1 MPIRYICLLMFLLTA
16 PRAAAQEETEY
27 RLELGAGA
35 GLGFGLTDV
44 NDKFFG
50 NAQPAG
56 GLLARFLLNPRMS
69 IKTAAGYTRLTGN
82 TGGRSAFYPAVPDN
96 AGNEQ
101 LDFKA
106 DAKLYSLSASYE
118 LNFLPYGFQKSYQG
132 FSRIT
137 PFIQV
142 GLGLAYSDAGRN
154 VAFNIPIGAG
164 VKYKVGPRLNLGLD
178 WQMHFSLSDKLEG
191 LEAPLGISSSGF
203 RNKDHFSLT
212 MLTLTYDLSPRC
224 PNCNKD

>member
-1 MPIRYICLLMFLLTA
+1 MPIRYICLLMFLLTV

-142 GLGLAYSDAGRN
+142 GLGLAYSDADRN